1 MSRRRARLE
10 CLDDDHATTATWAG
24 MDRLVCRL
32 GASSRLILRRRPRW
46 LWGRRL
52 GDQLAS
58 PGDGVGLGTA
68 AGEQAVVP
76 DAVEPLGQDVQ
87 HETPDE
93 LGRCQRHGF
102 VAVRPLD
109 PAGNCCLEKS
119 RQIAESSTEPV
130 SVTKAA
136 YINRMKFNY
145 LRRRLKD
152 MSCRG

>member
-1 MSRRRARLE
+1 M
-10 CLDDDHATTATWAG
+10 
-24 MDRLVCRL
+24 
-32 GASSRLILRRRPRW
+32 I
-46 LWGRRL
+46 
-52 GDQLAS
+52 DQISA
-58 PGDGVGLGTA
+58 
-68 AGEQAVVP
+68 
-76 DAVEPLGQDVQ
+76 DAMEPLGQDVQ
-87 HETPDE
+87 HEAPDE

-152 MSCRG
+152 MSCRGVSWTRNPSPAPRGEGANSIRAADRSGKGAIIASTQTPPSAGEMQWTSA